1 MTTSN
6 VSNTAATVPAATV
19 TAPDQVIST
28 SCNLVVALGFLEKY
42 LNSTYDLQAAD
53 TELQAA
59 ISNQET
65 SIVQKFEQ
73 TENGSGGTLYQLEH
87 LTPDNDPNG
96 KDDYASDVSK
106 LTSQYGAES
115 AENQQLTKVMDGNNT
130 TAQNTL
136 NQNSQGQQGVVT
148 TMQSINSVPGN
159 LKNLI
164 QG

>member
-6 VSNTAATVPAATV
+6 VPSTAVTVPMQTV
-19 TAPDQVIST
+19 SAPDQVIST
-28 SCNLVVALGFLEKY
+28 SCNLVVALGLLENY

-53 TELQAA
+53 TELQAS

-65 SIVQKFEQ
+65 TLVQKFEQ
-73 TENGSGGTLYQLEH
+73 WENSGDGALNQLNH
-87 LTPDNDPNG
+87 LNTGD
-96 KDDYASDVSK
+96 KDYASNVSK
-106 LTSQYGAES
+106 LSADYGEQS
-115 AENQQLTKVMDGNNT
+115 AENQELTKVMDGNNT